1 MNLDEIL
8 ARLAADAD
16 ADFDLAEVS
25 LLLARDEYPQL
36 DVAAYLDQLRDL
48 ARDAR
53 GHIGGDQAE
62 QVAGLCR
69 YLFHQIGLRG
79 NAKDYYDP
87 RNSYLSDVL
96 DRLTGI
102 PITLSVVTIAVGRR
116 LGLPLT
122 GLALPGHFVVQCPGS
137 DPPLIVDPFH
147 GGRSLTVEQCRALS
161 ARLAGVDVPLSPHE
175 MAPPPLGVIVQRLLG
190 NLRGIYLKR
199 EDWRRASRTL
209 GRMHQ
214 LNPSDAQVSRDLGV
228 CLVRTEQPGKAL
240 EHLATY
246 LRAAPDASDVSA
258 IRDLF
263 TAASR
268 EVGRWN

>member
-1 MNLDEIL
+1 MSLDDVLNL
-8 ARLAADAD
+8 LAADAD
-16 ADFDLAEVS
+16 ADLDVAEVA

-36 DVAAYLDQLRDL
+36 DVRAYLDQLRDL

-62 QVAGLCR
+62 QLAGLCR
-69 YLFHQIGLRG
+69 YLFHEIGLRG

-116 LGLPLT
+116 LGLPLI
-122 GLALPGHFVVQCPGS
+122 GLGLPGHFVVQCAGA

-147 GGRSLTVEQCRALS
+147 GGRSLTVDQCRALS
-161 ARLAGVDVPLSPHE
+161 ARIVGVDIPLSPSE
-175 MAPPPLGVIVQRLLG
+175 LAPPPLGLIVQRMLG
-190 NLRGIYLKR
+190 NLRGIYLQR
-199 EDWRRASRTL
+199 EDWRRAARTL

-214 LNPSDAQVSRDLGV
+214 LSPSDVQVSRDLGV
-228 CLVRTEQPGKAL
+228 CLLRTQQPGRAL
-240 EHLATY
+240 VHLETY
-246 LRAAPDASDVSA
+246 LRAAPDADDVSA
-258 IRDLF
+258 IRDLL
-263 TAASR
+263 AAAVR

>member
-1 MNLDEIL
+1 MNLDDVL
-8 ARLAADAD
+8 LRLAADGD
-16 ADFDLAEVS
+16 ADFDVAEVA
-25 LLLARDEYPQL
+25 LLLARDEYPRL
-36 DVAAYLDQLRDL
+36 DVPAYLDQLRDL

-53 GHIGGDQAE
+53 NHIGGDRAE
-62 QVAGLCR
+62 QLAGLCR
-69 YLFHQIGLRG
+69 YLFHEIGLRG

-87 RNSYLSDVL
+87 RNCYLSDVL

-102 PITLSVVTIAVGRR
+102 PITLSVVMIAVGQR

-122 GLALPGHFVVQCPGS
+122 GLGLPGHFVVQCPGS

-161 ARLAGVDVPLSPHE
+161 TRIVGVDVPLSPSE
-175 MAPPPLGVIVQRLLG
+175 LSPPPLGLIVQRLLG
-190 NLRGIYLKR
+190 NLRAIYLKR
-199 EDWRRASRTL
+199 EDWRRAVRTL

-214 LNPSDAQVSRDLGV
+214 LSPSDVQVSRDLGV
-228 CLVRTEQPGKAL
+228 CLVRTEQPGRAL

-246 LRAAPDASDVSA
+246 LRAAPDAADVSA
-258 IRDLF
+258 IRDLL
-263 TAASR
+263 AAATR

>member
-1 MNLDEIL
+1 MTLDDVL
-8 ARLAADAD
+8 LRLAADAD
-16 ADFDLAEVS
+16 ADFDIAEVS

-36 DVAAYLDQLRDL
+36 DVPAYLDQLRDL

-53 GHIGGDQAE
+53 TRIVGDQTE

-69 YLFHQIGLRG
+69 YLFHDIGLRG

-116 LGLPLT
+116 LGLPLA
-122 GLALPGHFVVQCPGS
+122 GLGLPGHFVVQWTGA
-137 DPPLIVDPFH
+137 DPPLIIDPFH

-161 ARLAGVDVPLSPHE
+161 VRTAGVDVPLSPSE
-175 MAPPPLGVIVQRLLG
+175 MAPPPLGLIVRRLLG
-190 NLRGIYLKR
+190 NLRAIYLQR
-199 EDWRRASRTL
+199 EDWRRAVRTL
-209 GRMHQ
+209 GRLHQ
-214 LNPSDAQVSRDLGV
+214 LAPSDAQVNRDLGV
-228 CLVRTEQPGKAL
+228 CLVRTQQPGRAL
-240 EHLATY
+240 EYLANY
-246 LRAAPDASDVSA
+246 LRAAPDAQDVSA
-258 IRDLF
+258 IRDLH
-263 TAASR
+263 TAALR